1 MSSEGATGN
10 SVRRNINEKMI
21 IAQRAAIELL
31 FSCPSVSASFEMEN
45 MANIYVIKEA
55 MYKIAKQGI
64 FFLISPLQAI
74 AMQRISIINPV
85 IKMVINFLFI
95 SDEILLA
102 VRWTLPSKSAT
113 FQFSKTSVSW
123 K

>member
-1 MSSEGATGN
+1 
-10 SVRRNINEKMI
+10 
-21 IAQRAAIELL
+21 
-31 FSCPSVSASFEMEN
+31 

-55 MYKIAKQGI
+55 VYKMAKQGI